1 MLAAFCFRLP
11 WLGQHQTLQ
20 FQQLFKKVINEAVG
34 IMRIAVSIIFVR
46 CQINIRPNCG
56 VKNPPAMMAG
66 INQRPLNTDRANSV
80 AHVSVRHQLPS
91 QPLRLPETKDAI
103 DANFITNNVVGYVGA
118 MKPIKHGARLM
129 SEVGS
134 LKVDDSLR
142 GHGVGTIL
150 FERIVQAIQDKGITP
165 YAFCNSDSLPI
176 AEKTGGREIKSADEI
191 PSEALELCKDCP
203 LYGKA
208 SSKKYGCCDTVMV
221 WDAPTETSQ
230 TLSN

>member
-1 MLAAFCFRLP
+1 MAEVITTAPKSKEAKIKLLIMPLGELASRLGDDEASTAIKAIANFVNHRSPGDKQMLPVSDAD
-11 WLGQHQTLQ
+11 
-20 FQQLFKKVINEAVG
+20 
-34 IMRIAVSIIFVR
+34 IAS
-46 CQINIRPNCG
+46 
-56 VKNPPAMMAG
+56 KY
-66 INQRPLNTDRANSV
+66 TDIV
-80 AHVSVRHQLPS
+80 A
-91 QPLRLPETKDAI
+91 LRLPETEDVI
-103 DANFITNNVVGYVGA
+103 DTNFITNNVVGYVGA
-118 MKPIKHGARLM
+118 MEPIKHGARLM

-150 FERIVQAIQDKGITP
+150 FGKMIQKLQNEGLTP

>member
-1 MLAAFCFRLP
+1 MAEVITTAPKSKEAKIKLLFVPLGELTLHLGDEETSAAIRAIANFVNRRSPGDKQMLPVSGAD
-11 WLGQHQTLQ
+11 
-20 FQQLFKKVINEAVG
+20 
-34 IMRIAVSIIFVR
+34 IAS
-46 CQINIRPNCG
+46 
-56 VKNPPAMMAG
+56 KH
-66 INQRPLNTDRANSV
+66 TDIV
-80 AHVSVRHQLPS
+80 A
-91 QPLRLPETKDAI
+91 LRLPETKDAI

-142 GHGVGTIL
+142 GHGVGTTL
-150 FERIVQAIQDKGITP
+150 FGGIIQKLQNEGLTP

-221 WDAPTETSQ
+221 WDALTETSQ